1 MCVRDNMLERHN
13 EPRAE
18 RSTYEFAD
26 LAELFRISYILREN
40 SFSSTANKKYPIFKA
55 RCTYKKVKNELRALT
70 SFQLYVVENCQFI
83 NLLWAFFIQ
92 YYTWRKSYFKL
103 NVNCYYRTKSG
114 HFGFYFLRILP
125 SFGLVNNS
133 EIFNAWQIV
142 SIQFCPFAE
151 WITCKIHF
159 ICLIDPSPRKFFFKP
174 FRFFF

>member
-26 LAELFRISYILREN
+26 LAELLRISYILREN

-55 RCTYKKVKNELRALT
+55 RCTYKTVKNELHALT

-83 NLLWAFFIQ
+83 NLLSAFFIQ

-114 HFGFYFLRILP
+114 HFGFYF
-125 SFGLVNNS
+125 
-133 EIFNAWQIV
+133 
-142 SIQFCPFAE
+142 
-151 WITCKIHF
+151 
-159 ICLIDPSPRKFFFKP
+159 
-174 FRFFF
+174 